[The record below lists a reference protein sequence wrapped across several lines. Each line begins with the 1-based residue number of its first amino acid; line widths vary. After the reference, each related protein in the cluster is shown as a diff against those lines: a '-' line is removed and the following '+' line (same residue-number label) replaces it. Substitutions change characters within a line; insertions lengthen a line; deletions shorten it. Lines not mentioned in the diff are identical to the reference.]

1 MTDTFGTPKYS
12 PKTTQSKRGSKNV
25 IILII
30 LASIG
35 FSMTME
41 IQGKNTNTNP
51 DVEVNSVTKSESVN
65 TPIETTSESVNPEF
79 LAKNISNI
87 VPNNSITKQQ
97 LEVNSK
103 IESCWAVVDDIVYDI
118 SDFIKTN
125 ISQTLNFKDTDVCG
139 KDATKILSKER
150 SDRPPMGEDDLLNP
164 YSRPIGTLEQ

>member
-1 MTDTFGTPKYS
+1 MADTFSAAKYS
-12 PKTTQSKRGSKNV
+12 PETTQSKRCSKNV

-35 FSMTME
+35 FSMTIE

-65 TPIETTSESVNPEF
+65 TPIESVNPEF

-87 VPNNSITKQQ
+87 DPNNIVTKQQ

-125 ISQTLNFKDTDVCG
+125 ISQTLNIKATDVCG

-164 YSRPIGTLEQ
+164 YSRPIGILEQ